1 MLKIF
6 AGEVYPRYS
15 EYGCYYVVAA
25 NTTEGAKEA
34 VVNHIRD
41 QRNRGRDEPLTT
53 EEALMKYG
61 GIADDSWYLME
72 IGWTEDYKEPC
83 VISEFLT

>member
-6 AGEVYPRYS
+6 AGTVYPKYS

-25 NTTEGAKEA
+25 NTIEDAKEA

-41 QRNRGRDEPLTT
+41 ERSRGRTEPLTA
-53 EEALMKYG
+53 EDAVMKVG
-61 GIADDSWYLME
+61 GISDDSWYLME
-72 IGWTEDYKEPC
+72 FGWTENYKEPC